1 LNISNDKAYIYE
13 NIVFLNSKLKQLE
26 EHVAGK
32 DMTLL

>member
-1 LNISNDKAYIYE
+1 MYE
-13 NIVFLNSKLKQLE
+13 NIVFLNSKLKKLE